1 MRRPIRAA
9 SSIFWVALPTAQ
21 RAQLTLLS
29 RIVFPQ
35 PGRRFSVRGTTGAAI
50 SGDVCLATDSAIG
63 ATARRRIAA
72 VSEMLD
78 VCHKSTKVDDE
89 ETALIF
95 RKAVVG
101 PLARLAQVDYFDQA
115 ELKLLSNAKKTAT
128 GTQTKRTR
136 ATRK

>member
-1 MRRPIRAA
+1 
-9 SSIFWVALPTAQ
+9 
-21 RAQLTLLS
+21 
-29 RIVFPQ
+29 
-35 PGRRFSVRGTTGAAI
+35 
-50 SGDVCLATDSAIG
+50 
-63 ATARRRIAA
+63 
-72 VSEMLD
+72 MLD

-101 PLARLAQVDYFDQA
+101 PLARLAQVDYVDQA
-115 ELKLLSNAKKTAT
+115 ELKLLANAKKTAT